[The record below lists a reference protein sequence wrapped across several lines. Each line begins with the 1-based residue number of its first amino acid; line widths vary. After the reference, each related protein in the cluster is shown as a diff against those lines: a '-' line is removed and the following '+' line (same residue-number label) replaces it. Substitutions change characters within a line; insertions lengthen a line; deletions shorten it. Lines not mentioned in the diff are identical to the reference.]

1 MAGSLAALL
10 CLALAA
16 GLWAALGRGG
26 EDDRRLRLVVPAY
39 GHPLVTPVWRSLG
52 ALPAGSAVVVNPA
65 NGPGERAERAYAE
78 AIGPVR
84 AAGVELL
91 GYVDTGY
98 GGRDAAVMQEEV
110 ARHVAWYAV
119 DGIFLD
125 QTVARGAALDVVADL
140 VARLREDGLTVVVNP
155 GQPDLDPRYGE
166 LDATVVDFEGDP
178 VGYRAAA
185 FPSPASAEG
194 GARSLHLVYGVA
206 TEEEMAGIVDTAR
219 RRGADAVYVT
229 DGLLPNPWSVVPPYL
244 PAEAG
249 RAERP

>member
-26 EDDRRLRLVVPAY
+26 DDRRLRLVVPAY

-52 ALPAGSAVVVNPA
+52 ALPVGSAVVVNPA
-65 NGPGERAERAYAE
+65 NGPGERAERAYTE
-78 AIGPVR
+78 AIGPLR
-84 AAGVELL
+84 AAGVEIL

-98 GGRDAAVMQEEV
+98 GARDAVVMEQEV
-110 ARHVAWYAV
+110 ARHVAWYGV

-125 QTVARGAALDVVADL
+125 QTVARGAALDVVVDL
-140 VARLREDGLTVVVNP
+140 VDRLRAEGLTVVVNP
-155 GQPDLDPRYGE
+155 GQPGLDPRYGA

-178 VGYRAAA
+178 AGYRQAA
-185 FPSPASAEG
+185 FPSPASASG

-206 TEEEMAGIVDTAR
+206 TEEEMADVVDTAR
-219 RRGADAVYVT
+219 GRSADAVYVT

-244 PAEAG
+244 PMEAG
-249 RAERP
+249 LTERR